1 MAGGLST
8 QDQQALLKAI
18 SSPAPNYSGPIG
30 QPSYPSG
37 ILSSG
42 AYAPWAGIGDFQPT
56 PMFQMQGPQVSYSN
70 PNTGFGAYMDKL
82 KADEEAAAAAAAINN
97 NNNNAIN
104 NNNNGG
110 GSDDSQAS
118 VAGGENTGPLADLLN
133 ALGVPS
139 YSGVGPGESELSADY
154 ADVLGYGGEFAAG
167 GTGAEGL
174 NGAGMGGFG
183 SGWT

>member
-1 MAGGLST
+1 MAGGIST

-18 SSPAPNYSGPIG
+18 SSPAPNYSGSLG
-30 QPSYPSG
+30 EPSYPSG

-42 AYAPWAGIGDFQPT
+42 AYAPWAGIGEFAPT

-70 PNTGFGAYMDKL
+70 PNTGFGRYMDAL
-82 KADEEAAAAAAAINN
+82 KQAEDDEATAIANNN

-118 VAGGENTGPLADLLN
+118 VAGGENTGPLADLFE
-133 ALGVPS
+133 ALGIPS
-139 YSGVGPGESELSADY
+139 YGDNEG
-154 ADVLGYGGEFAAG
+154 DVEAANAAAAG
-167 GTGAEGL
+167 GLFGG
-174 NGAGMGGFG
+174 GRGMGGNLDF
-183 SGWT
+183 